1 LLDQR
6 FAHVGI
12 VVDDENSAGIGHD
25 VAPRALIAGRTTD
38 DRPEVDQSREK
49 EQARK
54 RTTLRQIRVRPRAG
68 RASEGWLAAGH
79 LRLPVALGSAGIRAN
94 KREGDGATPRGSF
107 RLVRLWWR
115 RDRANR
121 PRTRLPVR
129 RIGKSDAWCEN
140 PGDRRY
146 NRPIQLAANA
156 AGDRLWRNDHLY
168 DFLIEL
174 DHNARPRVAG
184 RGSAIFVHLARRGF
198 RPTAGCVAL
207 APESFRRLLVRLG
220 PGTRIVIG

>member
-1 LLDQR
+1 M
-6 FAHVGI
+6 G
-12 VVDDENSAGIGHD
+12 
-25 VAPRALIAGRTTD
+25 
-38 DRPEVDQSREK
+38 
-49 EQARK
+49 RK
-54 RTTLRQIRVRPRAG
+54 RVFGGKMLRRRTLLRQIRVRARPG

-79 LRLPVALGSAGIRAN
+79 LRLRVALGSAGIRAN

-115 RDRANR
+115 QDRARR
-121 PRTRLPVR
+121 PHTRLPVR
-129 RIGKSDAWCEN
+129 RIGEADAWCEH

-146 NRPIQLAANA
+146 NRPIQLPADA
-156 AGDRLWRNDHLY
+156 AGDRLWRNDRLY

-184 RGSAIFVHLARRGF
+184 RGSAVFLHLARPGF
-198 RPTAGCVAL
+198 RPTAGCIAL

>member
-1 LLDQR
+1 MR
-6 FAHVGI
+6 
-12 VVDDENSAGIGHD
+12 
-25 VAPRALIAGRTTD
+25 
-38 DRPEVDQSREK
+38 
-49 EQARK
+49 RK
-54 RTTLRQIRVRPRAG
+54 RVFGDKMLRRRTLLRQIRVRARAG

-79 LRLPVALGSAGIRAN
+79 LRLPVALGSSGIRAN
-94 KREGDGATPRGSF
+94 KREGDGATPRGAF

-115 RDRANR
+115 QDRARR
-121 PRTRLPVR
+121 PHTRLPVR
-129 RIGKSDAWCEN
+129 RIGESDAWCEH

-146 NRPIQLAANA
+146 NRPIQLPANA
-156 AGDRLWRNDHLY
+156 PGDRLWRDDHLY

-184 RGSAIFVHLARRGF
+184 RGSAVFLHLARPGF

>member
-1 LLDQR
+1 M
-6 FAHVGI
+6 G
-12 VVDDENSAGIGHD
+12 
-25 VAPRALIAGRTTD
+25 
-38 DRPEVDQSREK
+38 
-49 EQARK
+49 RK
-54 RTTLRQIRVRPRAG
+54 RVFGGKMLRRRTLLRQIRVRARAG

-79 LRLPVALGSAGIRAN
+79 LRLPVALGSSGIRAN

-115 RDRANR
+115 QDRARR
-121 PRTRLPVR
+121 PHTRLPVR
-129 RIGKSDAWCEN
+129 RIGEADAWCEH

-146 NRPIQLAANA
+146 NRPIQLRADA

-168 DFLIEL
+168 DFFIEL

-184 RGSAIFVHLARRGF
+184 RGSAVFLHLARPGF
-198 RPTAGCVAL
+198 RPTAGCIAL

>member
-1 LLDQR
+1 MR
-6 FAHVGI
+6 RRRISGGKTI
-12 VVDDENSAGIGHD
+12 P
-25 VAPRALIAGRTTD
+25 PRRI
-38 DRPEVDQSREK
+38 
-49 EQARK
+49 
-54 RTTLRQIRVRPRAG
+54 LRQIRVRPRAG
-68 RASEGWLAAGH
+68 RTDQGWLAAGH

-115 RDRANR
+115 RDRARR

-129 RIGKSDAWCEN
+129 RIGESDAWCEN
-140 PGDRRY
+140 PGDRCY

-184 RGSAIFVHLARRGF
+184 RGSAVFLHLARPGF

>member
-1 LLDQR
+1 M
-6 FAHVGI
+6 
-12 VVDDENSAGIGHD
+12 
-25 VAPRALIAGRTTD
+25 
-38 DRPEVDQSREK
+38 RPKRVLGGK
-49 EQARK
+49 MPRK
-54 RTTLRQIRVRPRAG
+54 RTTLRQVRVRSRPG

-115 RDRANR
+115 RDRATR

-129 RIGKSDAWCEN
+129 RIGESDAWCEN

-168 DFLIEL
+168 DLLIEL

-184 RGSAIFVHLARRGF
+184 RGSAVFLHLARPGF

-220 PGTRIVIG
+220 PGTRIVIE